1 MQKGPSGY
9 QAAATRRTLRDCP
22 NGDQTAGGL
31 GRWSLAEC
39 DLGLNIGP
47 MPFGALV
54 AALINL
60 NGSGHYIH
68 WGFIQ
73 ISVAN
78 FVVIMLMITV
88 FVLAILLPFPRRKGP
103 DQ

>member
-1 MQKGPSGY
+1 MFL
-9 QAAATRRTLRDCP
+9 AAL
-22 NGDQTAGGL
+22 L
-31 GRWSLAEC
+31 G
-39 DLGLNIGP
+39 
-47 MPFGALV
+47 
-54 AALINL
+54 ALINL

-78 FVVIMLMITV
+78 FVVIILMIVV
-88 FVLAILLPFPRRKGP
+88 FVLAILLPFPKRKRD